1 MENSRSKIYS
11 FKPPCFEQSK
21 ATNLIKS
28 WLRRKMRLLMLVAIL
43 LICALI
49 LSACAAPTKIVCEER
64 KPLPKELT
72 AETLPDA
79 RAYSSDVQTFL
90 REVEAWLKTQP
101 QSTTQQ

>member
-1 MENSRSKIYS
+1 MEKSRSKIYS
-11 FKPPCFEQSK
+11 FRPPCFEQSR

-28 WLRRKMRLLMLVAIL
+28 WLRRKMRLLTLVAIL

-90 REVEAWLKTQP
+90 QEAESWLQGS
-101 QSTTQQ
+101 QESTTR